1 MITRNGDDGVVNWI
15 ELAEETSSEVLE
27 PSSTEVD
34 RTGTIPVTHFEQLAS
49 RGLYG
54 VAMATAD
61 PVATLSTV
69 GEILVSGCL
78 STAFVWAQH
87 HGTLLRLATSRNE
100 SLKTRYLNDM
110 RAGRVK
116 AGVSGSGYAAPERP
130 LIRASQVPGG
140 YSITGRA
147 PFVTGWNLVD
157 VLGITAYDEGNDET
171 VTFLAPAEERPGL
184 SALPQHLVA
193 ANASSTVELEFDKY
207 CVDEEDV
214 VHVGP
219 GNRRRRSTLSMLDR
233 VIIRINGSL
242 ALGVSR
248 GCLQNLDALGASS
261 ERLRARL
268 VVIRDQL
275 NLALQDP
282 SGDIYAARAQASH
295 FAVEVAAYYATVAGS
310 GAVKKASTAERL
322 SREALFALM
331 CTSTNEIRE
340 TVQAAIEFRAHAEGA
355 YEALNL
361 GQRKPSS
368 CVDDHDHELPLGV
381 RAESVSRLSADE

>member
-1 MITRNGDDGVVNWI
+1 MIARNRGDGVVNWI

-27 PSSTEVD
+27 PLSAEVD
-34 RTGTIPVTHFEQLAS
+34 RTGIIPVTHFEQLAS

-61 PVATLSTV
+61 PVATLPAI

-100 SLKTRYLNDM
+100 SLKTRYLDNM
-110 RAGRVK
+110 RTGTVK

-130 LIRASQVPGG
+130 LMRASRVTGG

-147 PFVTGWNLVD
+147 PFVTGWNLID
-157 VLGITAYDEGNDET
+157 VLGITAYDEGSDET

-184 SALPQHLVA
+184 SALPKHLVA
-193 ANASSTVELEFDKY
+193 ANASNTVELEFDKY

-219 GNRRRRSTLSMLDR
+219 GNRHRRSTLSMLDR

-268 VVIRDQL
+268 AVIRDQL
-275 NLALQDP
+275 NFALQDR

-310 GAVKKASTAERL
+310 GAVKKAGPAERL
-322 SREALFALM
+322 SREALFALV
-331 CTSTNEIRE
+331 CTSTTEIRE
-340 TVQAAIEFRAHAEGA
+340 TVQASIEFFAHAEGA
-355 YEALNL
+355 SEASNL
-361 GQRKPSS
+361 AQRKPSS
-368 CVDDHDHELPLGV
+368 CG
-381 RAESVSRLSADE
+381 

>member
-1 MITRNGDDGVVNWI
+1 MVNWI
-15 ELAEETSSEVLE
+15 ELAEETSSKVLE
-27 PSSTEVD
+27 PSSAEVD
-34 RTGTIPVTHFEQLAS
+34 RTGIIPVTHFEYLAS

-54 VAMATAD
+54 IAMATDD
-61 PVATLSTV
+61 PVATLPAI

-100 SLKTRYLNDM
+100 SLKTRYLDNM
-110 RAGRVK
+110 RTGTVK

-130 LIRASQVPGG
+130 LIRASRVAGG

-147 PFVTGWNLVD
+147 PFVTGWNLID
-157 VLGITAYDEGNDET
+157 VLGITAYDEGSDET

-184 SALPQHLVA
+184 SALPKHLVA
-193 ANASSTVELEFDKY
+193 ANASNTVELEFDRY

-219 GNRRRRSTLSMLDR
+219 GNRRTTMSMLDR

-248 GCLQNLDALGASS
+248 GCLRNLDALGASS

-268 VVIRDQL
+268 AVIRDQL
-275 NLALQDP
+275 NFALQDR

-322 SREALFALM
+322 SREALFALV
-331 CTSTNEIRE
+331 CTSTTEIRE
-340 TVQAAIEFRAHAEGA
+340 TVQASIESFAHPEGA
-355 YEALNL
+355 SEASNSA
-361 GQRKPSS
+361 QRKPSS
-368 CVDDHDHELPLGV
+368 CVDDYDHEPPSGV
-381 RAESVSRLSADE
+381 RAESVCGLSGNE